1 MMSLRARLLLG
12 YGYLVLLLVL
22 TAGGAAVGFF
32 ELSKGIGVVVE
43 NNFRSVNA
51 ASQMLGALGRQN
63 NATLRILVHPAADAA
78 AREDLAR
85 ADDDFLQAFELA
97 AGNATASGEAEQ
109 IAQVSQSWQGYR
121 GAREAFLSAQH
132 AQPVDAYAEHV
143 FPQERVLRAELFQ
156 LLRLNQE
163 AIAAAEEEA
172 RWTAGQSGVGLGL
185 VVALAIGSLIGLSR
199 ALQTHV
205 LSRLADFQGVSEA
218 IAAGN
223 LRRRLRP
230 GQDDELGLLARRF
243 NQAVDAQEHL
253 RLVAQGRLAEQRQ
266 LLLGMLARDDA
277 HAALIALDGA
287 LVASTMGDDAQTIL
301 HDHLAWV
308 SRDGS
313 VLRREFRPGHPH
325 PTHQVEVA
333 GSGTLSFALLVA
345 NQTRPV
351 GWLACWRADSS
362 KK

>member
-12 YGYLVLLLVL
+12 YGYLVLLIVL

-32 ELSKGIGVVVE
+32 ELSKGIGMVVE

-63 NATLRILVHPAADAA
+63 NATLRILVHPDADDAA
-78 AREDLAR
+78 RKDLGL
-85 ADDDFLQAFELA
+85 ADDDFLKAFELA
-97 AGNATASGEAEQ
+97 AGNATAAGEAEQ
-109 IAQVSQSWQGYR
+109 IAQVTHSWQTYR
-121 GAREAFLSAQH
+121 AAREAFVGEHH
-132 AQPVDAYAEHV
+132 ANPVDAYAEHV
-143 FPQERVLRAELFQ
+143 FPQERVLRAQLFE

-199 ALQTHV
+199 ALQKDV
-205 LSRLADFQGVSEA
+205 LARLADFQEVSEA

-266 LLLGMLARDDA
+266 LLLGMLAQGDTP
-277 HAALIALDGA
+277 AALLALDGA
-287 LVASTMGDDAQTIL
+287 LVASVMPDDVQIL
-301 HDHLAWV
+301 LYDHLDWV
-308 SRDGS
+308 STGGGA
-313 VLRREFRPGHPH
+313 LRREFRPGHPH
-325 PTHQVEVA
+325 PTHHIDIA
-333 GSGTLSFALLVA
+333 DRGTLHFTLLVA
-345 NQTRPV
+345 NHTRPV
-351 GWLACWRADSS
+351 GWLVRYAVTPP
-362 KK
+362 